1 MKKTSILIVALF
13 LSPSINAALCP
24 DGTYVSGGQCK
35 LNPDGNYTGGRKSTL
50 CPDGTYVSGSRCK
63 LNPDGT
69 YSGSN

>member
-1 MKKTSILIVALF
+1 
-13 LSPSINAALCP
+13 
-24 DGTYVSGGQCK
+24 VSGGRCK
-35 LNPDGNYTGGRKSTL
+35 LNPDGNYTGGKKSTL